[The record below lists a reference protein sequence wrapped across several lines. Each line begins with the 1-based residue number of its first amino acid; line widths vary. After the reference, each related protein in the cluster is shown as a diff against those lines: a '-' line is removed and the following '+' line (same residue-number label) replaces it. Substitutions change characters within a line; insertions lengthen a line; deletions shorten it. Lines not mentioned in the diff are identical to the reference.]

1 MRPRDLNP
9 VSHSEAARRLGVHR
23 ATIADL
29 VTLLGITPKPIVGPG
44 LARGKG
50 LDAQDLARLRRFLR
64 RARGGGLRDR
74 SA

>member
-29 VTLLGITPKPIVGPG
+29 VVLLGITPKPMPGPG
-44 LARGKG
+44 LAKG
-50 LDAQDLARLRRFLR
+50 LDAHDLARLRRFLR
-64 RARGGGLRDR
+64 RARGGGLRER